1 MVIKRDG
8 SKQLF
13 EWNKVITAVNKAFNS
28 VKQPVPDKF
37 LNQIKIVI
45 ENKIDKNDDINVED
59 IQDVIQNELI
69 KKNYYDVVE
78 SFILYRN
85 RRAEIRENNSKL
97 IKDIQKKLKGGCS
110 ENQNANLDED
120 SFSGRL
126 GEAADIV
133 AKNEAL
139 KNMSKIARK
148 NHENNIIYTHDLNNY
163 VIGSHNCL
171 SVPIDVLLSKGFSVR
186 NTDIRAAGNIKTAL
200 QLVPVL
206 FQLQSLQQFGGVSAT
221 HLDYSMRPY
230 VKKTFKKYITEGLR
244 YILETEDHDM
254 EIQFKHMFGENYE
267 TPSIDDYKYPSEAD
281 YPAYSKVYKYA
292 CDKTKEDVYQAV
304 EAAIHNL
311 NSLLSRSGGQ
321 LPFSSINFGSD
332 TSTEGRLVSRAIL
345 EKTIEGVG
353 KYGKTSIFPCEIF
366 QYSKYLHG
374 PGKPNRDLYLLA
386 LKCTAQR
393 LYPNYCNLDW
403 TVQKGWISNDRDIKK
418 NTIQNLNK
426 TSYSALKD
434 RIIEYP
440 EIAEKLFLKLIDN
453 EIIIDNTEKPY
464 EISSTMG
471 CRTINGFDINFEDVY
486 KENIKKFIE
495 DGVLKYDDVLS
506 GAQKDGRGNICPV
519 TIILPELAMQTPGEL
534 GMKDVDK
541 FINLLY
547 KKIQEAK
554 DALLERFNHIC
565 NQSPGSA
572 KFMWDNKCM
581 AGYNKEEGTISALKH
596 GTLAIGQIGLS
607 ETLKILIGKDHT
619 TEEGMALAKVIEGIF
634 NEYCAK
640 YKEQYKLNFGVYYT
654 PAENLCKTSM
664 LKFKE
669 KYGEIPGI
677 SDRKFFTNSIH
688 IPVFYDINPF
698 EKIDIEAQLTGF
710 SNAGCITYVELPSS
724 AKNNIE
730 ALATIV
736 DYAMD
741 KDIPYFAINVPV
753 DRCQNCGYTNE
764 INDKCPKCGSSDI
777 QRLRR
782 VTGYLNGDYKSSFN
796 DGKQQEVEMRVKH
809 VKN

>member
-37 LNQIKIVI
+37 LNQLKIVI

-139 KNMSKIARK
+139 KTMSKTARK
-148 NHENNIIYTHDLNNY
+148 NHENNLIYTHDLNNY

-171 SVPIDVLLSKGFSVR
+171 SVPIDKMLSDGFSVR
-186 NTDIRAAGNIKTAL
+186 NTDIRAAGNVKTAL

-230 VKKTFKKYITEGLR
+230 VKKTFKKYVIEGLK
-244 YILETEDHDM
+244 YINNM
-254 EIQFKHMFGENYE
+254 EYEEIDIYFKSLFKGNDEL
-267 TPSIDDYKYPSEAD
+267 PSIDDYINKD
-281 YPAYSKVYKYA
+281 DNVYKYA
-292 CDKTKEDVYQAV
+292 YNKTEEDVYQAV

-332 TSTEGRLVSRAIL
+332 ISTEGRLVTRAIL
-345 EKTIEGVG
+345 EKTMEGVG

-366 QYSKYLHG
+366 QYSKELHG
-374 PGKPNRDLYLLA
+374 PGKPNHDLYLLA

-403 TVQKGWISNDRDIKK
+403 STQKGWVNKDRDIKK
-418 NTIQNLNK
+418 KIINELDKESYSKLIQNINK
-426 TSYSALKD
+426 F
-434 RIIEYP
+434 P
-440 EIAEKLFLKLIDN
+440 ENAEKLFLKVIDN
-453 EIIIDNTEKPY
+453 EIVIDNTERPY

-486 KENIKKFIE
+486 KENIEKFIE
-495 DGVLKYDDVLS
+495 GGELKYDDLLS

-534 GMKDVDK
+534 GEKDVDK
-541 FINLLY
+541 FMNLLH

-554 DALLERFNHIC
+554 DSLLERFNHIC
-565 NQSPGSA
+565 NQPAGSA

-607 ETLKILIGKDHT
+607 ETLRILTGKDHT
-619 TEEGMALAKVIEGIF
+619 SREGMLLAKKIEKTF
-634 NEYCAK
+634 NDYCNE

-669 KYGEIPGI
+669 KHGEIPSI

-698 EKIDIEAQLTGF
+698 EKIDIESQLTGF

-730 ALATIV
+730 ALETLV
-736 DYAMD
+736 NYAMD
-741 KDIPYFAINVPV
+741 KDVPYFAINVPV
-753 DRCQNCGYTNE
+753 DYCKNCGYTDE
-764 INDKCPKCGSSDI
+764 INDVCPKCGSSDI

-796 DGKQQEVEMRVKH
+796 EGKQQEVEMRAKH
-809 VKN
+809 IKN